1 MSEWGRVIAYA
12 LITAVLGVV
21 LRELGFRGTRL
32 VMLIGT
38 VSLIG
43 ASVTYIGDALSLLP
57 SVQDGG
63 EYAVAM
69 LKIVGVG
76 YAFGICSD
84 VCRELGESG
93 VANAVG
99 LVGRVETFLAVLPYF
114 EKMIELGAEL
124 LK

>member
-57 SVQDGG
+57 SVQGGG

-84 VCRELGESG
+84 VCRELGEGSL
-93 VANAVG
+93 AAVVC
-99 LVGRVETFLAVLPYF
+99 LCGRVEILVLSLPYIKRIV
-114 EKMIELGAEL
+114 ERSVELI
-124 LK
+124 